1 MAPARYTTLSIKN
14 TAAVPMLISVKD
26 SDGNDYTVLTLAPGQ
41 ETTQFTPTDAT
52 WTIKF
57 GAGATGATSAT
68 SMGQVPGQPLD
79 LSDLGDEPGG
89 RGGAGVIRGASTPL
103 DTSDEGASRGG
114 AGVIR

>member
-1 MAPARYTTLSIKN
+1 
-14 TAAVPMLISVKD
+14 MLISVKD
-26 SDGNDYTVLTLAPGQ
+26 SDGNDYAVLTLAPGQ

-57 GAGATGATSAT
+57 GTGVATTATAGQGH
-68 SMGQVPGQPLD
+68 GEPLD

-89 RGGAGVIRGASTPL
+89 RGGAGVIRGASTPQ